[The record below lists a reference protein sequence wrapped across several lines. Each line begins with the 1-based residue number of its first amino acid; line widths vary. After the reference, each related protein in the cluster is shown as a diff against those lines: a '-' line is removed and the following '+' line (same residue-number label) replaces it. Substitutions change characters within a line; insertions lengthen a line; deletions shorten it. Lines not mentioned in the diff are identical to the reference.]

1 MNLKNLL
8 RSRFRDARQYR
19 LFLMLFLAAVCCGLL
34 VLGRVYMNRHELSHV
49 NTLKDLY
56 WFRAPTFV
64 FLLWNLFLAWVPYI
78 AALKVEHMQRT
89 GNRRMAI
96 LPWLCLWLAFLPN
109 APYIITDFV
118 HFRHLPPIP
127 LWYDLTLFFASASL
141 GLVLGLLSLYEVH
154 GVLKKWFSRKTASLL
169 VVLSI
174 GLSGFGVW
182 LGRFQR
188 WNSWDIVTRP
198 EALLRDIADTF
209 TTRQELAH
217 AAGISLLLSGVL
229 LVGYG
234 MLSIMLDGEENPEN
248 RRETL

>member
-1 MNLKNLL
+1 MNLKTLL
-8 RSRFRDARQYR
+8 RSRFRDERQYR
-19 LFLMLFLAAVCCGLL
+19 LFIMLFLAAFCCGLL
-34 VLGRVYMNRHELSHV
+34 VLGRVYLKRHELSHV

-64 FLLWNLFLAWVPYI
+64 FLLWNLFLAWIPYL
-78 AALKVEHMQRT
+78 AALKVDHLQRT
-89 GNRRMAI
+89 GSSRLAI
-96 LPWLCLWLAFLPN
+96 LPWLGAWLAFLPN

-118 HFRHLPPIP
+118 HFRHAPPVP
-127 LWYDLTLFFASASL
+127 LWYDLTLFFATASV

-154 GVLKKWFSRKTASLL
+154 RVLKKWFSRNMAALMLL
-169 VVLSI
+169 MAM

-209 TTRQELAH
+209 TTRHELAH

-234 MLSIMLDGEENPEN
+234 MLSAMLDGGDNSEKQSK
-248 RRETL
+248 TS